1 MQENNISTF
10 KNMDT
15 SVLAV
20 AIVFAI
26 INIVYTKKVNSQD
39 SIAESPMLYE
49 AQATITSQNKFKN
62 GTFIYGDI
70 EKDRTS
76 LSEITFSE

>member
-1 MQENNISTF
+1 
-10 KNMDT
+10 MDT
-15 SVLAV
+15 SILAV

-26 INIVYTKKVNSQD
+26 TNIVYTKNVNSQD
-39 SIAESPMLYE
+39 SIAESQMLLE
-49 AQATITSQNKFKN
+49 AQATITSQNKLKN